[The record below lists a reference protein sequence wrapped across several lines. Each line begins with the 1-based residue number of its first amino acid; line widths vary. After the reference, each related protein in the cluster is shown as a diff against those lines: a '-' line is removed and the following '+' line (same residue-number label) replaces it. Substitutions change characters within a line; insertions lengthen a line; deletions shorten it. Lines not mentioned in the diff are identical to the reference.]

1 MTSRRRLLRWAH
13 WFTAVHAGL
22 LGLIGLR
29 YLWLYI
35 RLSPTV
41 AWVYA
46 ALGYV
51 GHIAVLAYL
60 PILLVVVPIIL
71 LLPWPRV
78 VVPLGVAPAGA
89 AASFLM
95 LDSLVFAENRYH
107 LGILTAT
114 LLAPQTWLFLGI
126 YFGLGLAIEGML
138 ALLVWRR
145 TESAPTRPVGRY
157 LVLGLV
163 VCFAAANLMHAWFEA
178 RYDVAVISFTRYLP
192 LYFPLHDTK
201 PQGRLGLLD
210 RITTRERGVVA
221 ALGRPPAGELRY
233 PLHPLTCSPPRP
245 MPNVLMIVID
255 GMWADVL
262 TPEYAPRTSEFA
274 HGATRFAA
282 HYSGGNS
289 SRAGMLCPRPTG
301 TRSPGSP
308 DPPC

>member
-13 WFTAVHAGL
+13 WFTAAHAGL

-29 YLWLYI
+29 YLWLYM

-46 ALGYV
+46 PLGYI

-60 PILLVVVPIIL
+60 PILLLVVPLIL

-78 VVPLGVAPAGA
+78 VVPLGVVLASAVAG
-89 AASFLM
+89 FLT

-138 ALLVWRR
+138 ALVVWRR
-145 TESAPTRPVGRY
+145 TETAPTGPVGRY

-163 VCFAAANLMHAWFEA
+163 LCFAAANLMHAWFEA
-178 RYDVAVISFTRYLP
+178 RYDVAVTSFTRYLP
-192 LYFPLHDTK
+192 LYFPLRDTK
-201 PQGRLGLLD
+201 LQGRLGLLD
-210 RITTRERGVVA
+210 RVAARERGLVA
-221 ALGRPPAGELRY
+221 ALGRPPAGELQY

-245 MPNVLMIVID
+245 MPNVLIVVID
-255 GMWADVL
+255 AMRADVL
-262 TPEYAPRTSEFA
+262 TP
-274 HGATRFAA
+274 
-282 HYSGGNS
+282 
-289 SRAGMLCPRPTG
+289 
-301 TRSPGSP
+301 
-308 DPPC
+308 